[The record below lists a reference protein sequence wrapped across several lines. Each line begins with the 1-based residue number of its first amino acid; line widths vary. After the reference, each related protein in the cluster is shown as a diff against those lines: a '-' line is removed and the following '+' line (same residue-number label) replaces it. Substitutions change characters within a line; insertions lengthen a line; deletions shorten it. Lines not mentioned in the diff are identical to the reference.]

1 MLQLCKDTDLH
12 DKYTDY
18 KTQYFTGS
26 WSQSGC
32 WRTAPFQPPPLG
44 IPPKDPKFP
53 MACDA
58 PQAML
63 EHIFI
68 PFLSEELL
76 YCPVCTGQGKGVH
89 LGETQGGDL

>member
-1 MLQLCKDTDLH
+1 
-12 DKYTDY
+12 
-18 KTQYFTGS
+18 
-26 WSQSGC
+26 
-32 WRTAPFQPPPLG
+32 
-44 IPPKDPKFP
+44 